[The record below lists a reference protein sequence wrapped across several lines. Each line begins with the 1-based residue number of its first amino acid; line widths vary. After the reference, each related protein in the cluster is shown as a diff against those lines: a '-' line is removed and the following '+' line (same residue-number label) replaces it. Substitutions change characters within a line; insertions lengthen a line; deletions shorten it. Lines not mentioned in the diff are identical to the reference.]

1 MDCPLGQKEVAVVER
16 WPSLEVQLQSIFL
29 VYGQR
34 NHSETQQ

>member
-1 MDCPLGQKEVAVVER
+1 MDCPLVQKEVAVVER
-16 WPSLEVQLQSIFL
+16 WQSLEVQLQSIFL

>member
-1 MDCPLGQKEVAVVER
+1 MDCPLGQKEVAVVGR
-16 WPSLEVQLQSIFL
+16 WQSLEVQLLSIFL